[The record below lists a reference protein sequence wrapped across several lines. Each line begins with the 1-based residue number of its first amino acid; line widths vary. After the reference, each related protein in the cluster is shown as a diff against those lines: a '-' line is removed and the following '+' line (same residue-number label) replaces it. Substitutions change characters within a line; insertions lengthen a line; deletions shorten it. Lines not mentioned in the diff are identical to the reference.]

1 METTSGQAGFTL
13 SPGVPGAGL
22 ADAAARMG
30 QALRGE
36 QCGQRNGH
44 QHLRARPGDER
55 KALAHL
61 GKLGI
66 IGCAARDLNPEPAD

>member
-1 METTSGQAGFTL
+1 MTDAVTKI
-13 SPGVPGAGL
+13 GAAL
-22 ADAAARMG
+22 WANNAARG
-30 QALRGE
+30 
-36 QCGQRNGH
+36 NGR
-44 QHLRARPGDER
+44 QHLRARPGGER